1 MYECEYSTFYLYF
14 DEYIFPVLNILEYFG
29 THIHKFLSRNIYLGM
44 GLLGLGMCIYLSL
57 PDTTKLVFKGVIPIF
72 PRMAF

>member
-1 MYECEYSTFYLYF
+1 M
-14 DEYIFPVLNILEYFG
+14 FPVLNILEYFS
-29 THIHKFLSRNIYLGM
+29 THIHKFLSRNIHLGM

-72 PRMAF
+72 PGMAFLIDLICNNSSLKLKCY